1 MVASICCLTCAI
13 RGLDL
18 RLLAGAFNHR
28 GGFLVDDDFLGPPEL
43 VDLHALELHAQ
54 VLRDELSARQNRQ
67 VLEHGFATV
76 AESRGLDGADMH
88 HAAEPVDDQRGQGLV
103 LHVLGHDQ
111 QRLAQ
116 SRHLLQDGDELP
128 QVGDLLLMNQ
138 DVGLLQHALHC
149 VLFIAYASLAPGVSD
164 RIDPLIP
171 ALQSNWLHAHVITC
185 FLSYSSFALSCAVSV
200 MYLLKLRKKEKGQ
213 KEAGLIALFPSL
225 DALDTLVYKTIVVG
239 FPLLT
244 IGIVTGAAWANY
256 AWGSYWSWDPKE
268 TWSLITWFVY
278 AIFLHARFAREWRG
292 KRTAALSII
301 GFLAVIFTYFGV
313 NYVLSGLHSYA

>member
-1 MVASICCLTCAI
+1 MISTKMLSTVTFLYLLCTVLYLNYLAFRSERLGKVAGGLSWITLLIHTAAI
-13 RGLDL
+13 LCRWVESYQLGFGHAPLSNMYESL
-18 RLLAGAFNHR
+18 VFFSWCIALLYLLWERKLKSRVLGAFAM
-28 GGFLVDDDFLGPPEL
+28 P
-43 VDLHALELHAQ
+43 
-54 VLRDELSARQNRQ
+54 
-67 VLEHGFATV
+67 FAF
-76 AESRGLDGADMH
+76 
-88 HAAEPVDDQRGQGLV
+88 
-103 LHVLGHDQ
+103 
-111 QRLAQ
+111 
-116 SRHLLQDGDELP
+116 
-128 QVGDLLLMNQ
+128 
-138 DVGLLQHALHC
+138 
-149 VLFIAYASLAPGVSD
+149 LFIAYASLAPGVSN
-164 RIDPLIP
+164 RIDPLMP

-213 KEAGLIALFPSL
+213 KEAGLMALFPSL

-278 AIFLHARFAREWRG
+278 ALFLHARFAREWRG

>member
-1 MVASICCLTCAI
+1 MISTKMLSTVTFLYLLCTVLYFNYLAFRSERLGKVAGGLSWATLLIHTAAI
-13 RGLDL
+13 LCRWVESYQLGIGHAPLSNMYESL
-18 RLLAGAFNHR
+18 VFFSWCIAFLYLLWERKLKSRVLGAFAM
-28 GGFLVDDDFLGPPEL
+28 P
-43 VDLHALELHAQ
+43 
-54 VLRDELSARQNRQ
+54 
-67 VLEHGFATV
+67 FAF
-76 AESRGLDGADMH
+76 
-88 HAAEPVDDQRGQGLV
+88 
-103 LHVLGHDQ
+103 
-111 QRLAQ
+111 
-116 SRHLLQDGDELP
+116 
-128 QVGDLLLMNQ
+128 
-138 DVGLLQHALHC
+138 
-149 VLFIAYASLAPGVSD
+149 LFIAYASLAPGISD
-164 RIDPLIP
+164 RIDPLMP

-213 KEAGLIALFPSL
+213 KEAGLMALFPSL

>member
-1 MVASICCLTCAI
+1 MISTKMLTTVTFLYLLCTVLYFNYLAFRSERLGKVAGGLSWITLVIHAAAI
-13 RGLDL
+13 LWRWVESYQLGIGHAPLSNMYESL
-18 RLLAGAFNHR
+18 VFFSWCIAFLYLLWEWKLQSRVLGAFAM
-28 GGFLVDDDFLGPPEL
+28 P
-43 VDLHALELHAQ
+43 
-54 VLRDELSARQNRQ
+54 
-67 VLEHGFATV
+67 FAF
-76 AESRGLDGADMH
+76 
-88 HAAEPVDDQRGQGLV
+88 
-103 LHVLGHDQ
+103 
-111 QRLAQ
+111 
-116 SRHLLQDGDELP
+116 
-128 QVGDLLLMNQ
+128 
-138 DVGLLQHALHC
+138 
-149 VLFIAYASLAPGVSD
+149 LFIAYASLAPGVSD

-213 KEAGLIALFPSL
+213 KEAGWMALFPSL

>member
-1 MVASICCLTCAI
+1 MISAKMLSTVTFLYLLCTVLYFNYLAFRSERLGKVAGGLSWATLLIHTAAI
-13 RGLDL
+13 LCRWVESYQLGIGHAPLSNMYESL
-18 RLLAGAFNHR
+18 VFFSWCIAFLYLLWERKLKSRVLGAFAM
-28 GGFLVDDDFLGPPEL
+28 P
-43 VDLHALELHAQ
+43 
-54 VLRDELSARQNRQ
+54 
-67 VLEHGFATV
+67 FAF
-76 AESRGLDGADMH
+76 
-88 HAAEPVDDQRGQGLV
+88 
-103 LHVLGHDQ
+103 
-111 QRLAQ
+111 
-116 SRHLLQDGDELP
+116 
-128 QVGDLLLMNQ
+128 
-138 DVGLLQHALHC
+138 
-149 VLFIAYASLAPGVSD
+149 LFIAYAFLAPGVSD

-213 KEAGLIALFPSL
+213 KEAGLMALFPSL

-292 KRTAALSII
+292 KSTAALSII